1 MGILDNVNLLF
12 FWEGRGAVA
21 TDNDLILVGLGANL
35 ANKSTVSPLATCQA
49 ALTKLREHG
58 VHEHGS
64 SGWYVSAP
72 VPQSDQNW
80 YINKVSIIQTHLN
93 PEKLLETLLAVEQC
107 FGRVRSERWGQRPLD
122 LDLLAFKRIICK
134 NSGKN
139 HLNLPHPRMLKR
151 RFVVDPLVE
160 IAPQWS
166 HPLTRKTI
174 KDVAKEMQQEQKLL
188 GFSSTIPDNS
198 GNL

>member
-1 MGILDNVNLLF
+1 M
-12 FWEGRGAVA
+12 
-21 TDNDLILVGLGANL
+21 
-35 ANKSTVSPLATCQA
+35 
-49 ALTKLREHG
+49 
-58 VHEHGS
+58 
-64 SGWYVSAP
+64 
-72 VPQSDQNW
+72 
-80 YINKVSIIQTHLN
+80 
-93 PEKLLETLLAVEQC
+93 ETLLEVEQC
-107 FGRVRSERWGQRPLD
+107 FGRVRSDRWCQRPLD

-160 IAPQWS
+160 IVPQWS
-166 HPLTRKTI
+166 HPLNGKAI

-188 GFSSTIPDNS
+188 GFSSTISNISNNS

>member
-1 MGILDNVNLLF
+1 M
-12 FWEGRGAVA
+12 
-21 TDNDLILVGLGANL
+21 
-35 ANKSTVSPLATCQA
+35 
-49 ALTKLREHG
+49 
-58 VHEHGS
+58 
-64 SGWYVSAP
+64 
-72 VPQSDQNW
+72 
-80 YINKVSIIQTHLN
+80 
-93 PEKLLETLLAVEQC
+93 ETLLEGEQC
-107 FGRVRSERWGQRPLD
+107 FGRVKSERWAQRTLD

-139 HLNLPHPRMLKR
+139 RLNLPHPRMLKR
-151 RFVVDPLVE
+151 GFVVHPLVK

-174 KDVAKEMQQEQKLL
+174 KEVAKEMQQEQKLL